1 MDREV
6 RHGGRRGR
14 AGGCGG
20 GLLEGCRRFRRWCSE
35 GGFVEGG
42 GLGGW
47 RCQHRSTSGA
57 LGAGGSPMSLAVTST
72 TPNAVGDVGGCGLSF
87 GDDHQL
93 GRELVEF
100 ASFIQDEGLRV
111 AGGPGVAVTGH
122 HFIGQEDNL
131 AVRSQGLDDVLLLH
145 CDGQVPEDDL
155 LRLPS
160 VREYPEE
167 GVVDAPTCVHEDSN
181 AKLIVVVQQNGAL
194 LLSVDNYHFNPECR
208 RPDYSPMYLLG
219 EKGMEDIEPFLPVQV
234 NKFTDE
240 EFNHYL
246 DYLCDLKWIQHPQD
260 VLRLCKEVDPHMNE
274 EDKISHLM
282 KGIAEELYQALLPS
296 DAHTTEQ
303 FVTECRRIEALHC
316 KRVTPTRYERLPNV
330 ASLSDHDDRADLSS
344 MIRQMVREE
353 VQRALAS
360 PREEPEI
367 SAIEHMV
374 QQEIEKPIA
383 PISRSFPQNRAPRP
397 LPSPR
402 YEFQPRNFQPRPQQP
417 KQVNGRRGY
426 QRMANHGRIDGT
438 LDCLREARFY
448 SSMDLQSGYWQIDVE
463 ESDREKTAFIT
474 PDGLYEFKVMPFGLC
489 NAPATFERMIDNL
502 LKGLKWTICLCYLD
516 DIIVFSDDF
525 EEYLR
530 RLQLVLNCLKKAGL
544 CLNSKKCKFGAKTI
558 TVLGHEV
565 SENGIRPD
573 QEKIRAVRD
582 FATPRSLKEVRSFLG
597 LSSYYG
603 RFIPNYAHVAQP
615 LNDLLKKDSAFNWNQ
630 EEQNAFEALKS
641 ALISEP
647 ALGHFDY
654 SSPTEIHTD
663 ASNYGI
669 GAVLVQ
675 IQKGKER
682 AIAYASR
689 TFNKAEKK
697 IQPQKGNALPSFGL
711 SINSDHMSLDS
722 HCQRR
727 KHQPQLLS
735 GHLQPIPVPTVAFE
749 KVGMDLL
756 GRFPTSEGG
765 NRWIIVCT
773 DYLTKYAITK
783 ALPASESMEVA
794 KFFIEDVILKHGAP
808 RELITDRG
816 RNFTSS
822 TISDLNNQCR
832 ITHRKTT
839 AYHPQTNG
847 LTERLNKTIADM
859 LSMYVDVNQKDWDRI
874 LPFVTFA
881 YKIAK
886 QESTGFTPFFLVHGR
901 EAETPLDVPFPKL
914 LPEDDDFIQTLGARA
929 EEARKLAQDQE
940 DHLEEDPEDD
950 STNFQEVDIP
960 TEPTQQPQTCEEIS
974 GPITRSQALRLRMR
988 GRAGGCGGGL
998 LEGCRRFRRWC
1009 SEGGF
1014 VEGGGLGGWR
1024 CQHRSTSGALGSGG
1038 SPMSLAV
1045 TSTTPNAVGDVGGC
1059 GLSFGDDHQLGREL
1073 VEFASFIQ
1081 DEGLRVA
1088 GGPGVAV
1095 TGHHF
1100 IGQEDNPAVRS
1111 QGLDDVLLL
1120 HCDGQVPE
1128 DDLLRLPSVRES
1140 PEEGF
1145 VDGESIL
1152 HHALRLLN
1160 ADQSDHNMAGHL
1172 HQLVTVLRTCK
1183 KTSTYVSPRDAA
1195 ERDLGCTEAFDFSTP
1210 NEWPKWRKRFERY
1223 LVVSGMKK
1231 KEEADKIDLFMYL
1244 MGDRADDIF
1253 RTFKFEKEE
1262 EATKIDSVLKA
1273 FDSHFCVRKNIIYER
1288 AKFNSRIQ
1296 EDREPVDEFI
1306 TSLYKLADSCE
1317 FEGLHE
1323 QLIRDR
1329 IVVGVRDKAL
1339 SERMQLDSELTL
1351 EKAVKMVRQQE
1362 AVRQQ
1367 QVDLQRPSTSQK
1379 VNQVKFNSKKQSPK
1393 KQQQP
1398 SRKKE
1403 KSAKTRS
1410 RCPKCGGFTHR
1421 EGQACRAE
1429 GQKCNLCSK
1438 TGHFANCCPDKQAK
1452 TAEVKAVSELDQEIG
1467 FLLEVSAVE
1476 DSSNLDDGEGKCS
1489 VCIQEAVSK
1498 HEPLI
1503 PTNFPTRP
1511 WQKIGMDLFKFE
1523 NKWYLVVIDYYSRYP
1538 EMVQLDRLTASV
1550 VVRSCKSIFARHG
1563 IPETVV
1569 SDNGTQFGAAREF
1582 ANFARQYGFTHV
1594 TSSPRFPQSNGMAE
1608 AGVKI
1613 AKLILKKN
1621 QDPSLGLLEYRSTP
1635 LENGYSPA
1643 ELLMGRKLRTTL
1655 PIAPENL
1662 NPKLVDSQTLKRKE
1676 GRRRKDMKSR
1686 YDRRCG
1692 ATDMEELS
1700 EGDTVWITD
1709 MRTWGIVKKKAST
1722 PRSYMVD
1729 TPVGTLR
1736 RNRFHLRKGV
1746 TVQYPADPST
1756 PTFSGEELV
1765 ENEKTPVVD
1774 YPSNDSEDGQI
1785 RTRSGRIVKPSDM
1798 KSRLRRLENNVA
1810 DVPVATP
1817 LSFRIADNSPQL
1829 ETTECFPKIK
1839 PPTYDGQ
1846 TSWKCFKTQFEVVA
1860 LGNRWNS
1867 SEKAINLAAS
1877 LRGSATEV
1885 LQFLPLEQSLDYE
1898 RLIHALTL
1906 RFGDDILQPY
1916 HVVKLKNRRQK
1927 RDETLQELA
1936 ADVER
1941 LASLTGPGLAMRCD
1955 DASGK
1960 IIRVSSLQGGSNELA
1975 TEGLVNGLPCRM
1987 VIDSGANVTLLRV
2000 DLAQRMESI
2009 SRRIPASNELVL
2021 QTATGEQAKVYGQV
2035 VLKFQIGNN
2044 LFSHLGYLADIKD
2057 DCLIGLDVLRKFGFS
2072 IDFQENVLKIA
2083 GEEIPLVCSRSSAT
2097 NKVLKV
2103 ILKSD
2108 VKIPPR
2114 SECILEGRLT
2124 ASLGVPQLLIV
2135 EENGQEF
2142 GQKGLL
2148 LARTLCKSDQS
2159 NIPIRVVNL
2168 LDSAKTLG
2176 KGTEIA
2182 IAEPVTN
2189 VAHCPTVENLDKS
2202 PCSSL
2207 IPGHLQ
2213 ELLEGTREGLNWIQQ
2228 KKLEHLLCQYEDVF
2242 ATSPKDVGRT
2252 NVTQH
2257 RIDTGGA
2264 TPVKQ
2269 LPRRLPMTRRDEV
2282 AKLIEEM
2289 AEQDVIEPSSS
2300 PWASPVVLVK
2310 KKDGSTRFCVDYR
2323 RLNDLTKKD
2332 SYPLPRIDATLDTLS
2347 GSQWFSTLDLKS
2359 GYWQVSIH
2367 PEDREKTAFTTGN
2380 GLWQFKVMPFGLC
2393 NAPATFERLMET
2405 VLQGIALETCL
2416 VYLDDIIVMGKSFE
2430 EHLINLERVLQ
2441 KIRGARLKLNPRKCK
2456 PFKEK
2461 VRYLGHVISRQGIQ
2475 TDPDRTET
2483 VRQWPVPRDVH
2494 QLRSF
2499 LGLCS
2504 YYRRFVPGTDHAALR
2519 WLLNFKSPEGQL
2531 ARWIQRLQEY
2541 DMEIQHRKGKS
2552 HGNADALS
2560 RRPCPVN
2567 CKHCSKAETQA
2578 ELNIRQLSLAEELK
2592 LDEWSPEEM
2601 RKSQFEDADLR
2612 PVMNWLNAG
2621 TNRPAWEDVASCS
2634 PITKSY
2640 WSLWDSLEFRGG
2652 VLSRKWESDDGQHIE
2667 WKMILPQSR
2676 VPSVLKELHN
2686 SPSGGHFGIAKTLGK
2701 VKERFYWAGCRASV
2715 EKWVR
2720 QCTECASRKG
2730 PKTRSRARL
2739 KTYNVGAPVERIA
2752 IDIMGPLPRSDK
2764 GNRYILV
2771 AMDYFTKWPEAFPL
2785 ADQEAE
2791 TVAETLISQ
2800 FFSRFGVPMQ
2810 IHTDQGRNFESRL
2823 FAQMCKLLGS
2833 HKTRTTPLH
2842 PQSDGMVERFNR
2854 TLASQLSL
2862 FVAQNQRDWDS
2873 QLPILLMAYR
2883 SSVHETTG
2891 YSPAKMLFGR
2901 ELKLPCDLIF
2911 GCPNSIGEG
2920 SNEFVDRLHSRLEKV
2935 HRWAREKLEI
2945 ASEAM
2950 KVRYDT
2956 HACGND
2962 LQEGGLVWL
2971 YNPKMKKGLSPKLQK
2986 SWEGPFRIVKKL
2998 NDVVFRIQ
3006 RSSHSKPKV
3015 VHFNRLAPFKEPL
3028 ISAAGEGMEDI
3039 EPFLPV
3045 QVNKF
3050 TDEEFNHYL
3059 DYLCDLKWIQH
3070 PQ

>member
-1 MDREV
+1 MLTR
-6 RHGGRRGR
+6 
-14 AGGCGG
+14 
-20 GLLEGCRRFRRWCSE
+20 
-35 GGFVEGG
+35 
-42 GLGGW
+42 
-47 RCQHRSTSGA
+47 
-57 LGAGGSPMSLAVTST
+57 
-72 TPNAVGDVGGCGLSF
+72 
-87 GDDHQL
+87 
-93 GRELVEF
+93 
-100 ASFIQDEGLRV
+100 
-111 AGGPGVAVTGH
+111 
-122 HFIGQEDNL
+122 
-131 AVRSQGLDDVLLLH
+131 
-145 CDGQVPEDDL
+145 
-155 LRLPS
+155 
-160 VREYPEE
+160 
-167 GVVDAPTCVHEDSN
+167 
-181 AKLIVVVQQNGAL
+181 K
-194 LLSVDNYHFNPECR
+194 
-208 RPDYSPMYLLG
+208 
-219 EKGMEDIEPFLPVQV
+219 KMED
-234 NKFTDE
+234 
-240 EFNHYL
+240 
-246 DYLCDLKWIQHPQD
+246 
-260 VLRLCKEVDPHMNE
+260 
-274 EDKISHLM
+274 
-282 KGIAEELYQALLPS
+282 
-296 DAHTTEQ
+296 
-303 FVTECRRIEALHC
+303 
-316 KRVTPTRYERLPNV
+316 
-330 ASLSDHDDRADLSS
+330 
-344 MIRQMVREE
+344 
-353 VQRALAS
+353 
-360 PREEPEI
+360 
-367 SAIEHMV
+367 
-374 QQEIEKPIA
+374 
-383 PISRSFPQNRAPRP
+383 
-397 LPSPR
+397 
-402 YEFQPRNFQPRPQQP
+402 
-417 KQVNGRRGY
+417 
-426 QRMANHGRIDGT
+426 
-438 LDCLREARFY
+438 
-448 SSMDLQSGYWQIDVE
+448 
-463 ESDREKTAFIT
+463 
-474 PDGLYEFKVMPFGLC
+474 
-489 NAPATFERMIDNL
+489 
-502 LKGLKWTICLCYLD
+502 
-516 DIIVFSDDF
+516 
-525 EEYLR
+525 
-530 RLQLVLNCLKKAGL
+530 
-544 CLNSKKCKFGAKTI
+544 
-558 TVLGHEV
+558 
-565 SENGIRPD
+565 
-573 QEKIRAVRD
+573 
-582 FATPRSLKEVRSFLG
+582 
-597 LSSYYG
+597 
-603 RFIPNYAHVAQP
+603 
-615 LNDLLKKDSAFNWNQ
+615 
-630 EEQNAFEALKS
+630 
-641 ALISEP
+641 
-647 ALGHFDY
+647 
-654 SSPTEIHTD
+654 
-663 ASNYGI
+663 
-669 GAVLVQ
+669 
-675 IQKGKER
+675 
-682 AIAYASR
+682 
-689 TFNKAEKK
+689 FNKVLEEINKK
-697 IQPQKGNALPSFGL
+697 IG
-711 SINSDHMSLDS
+711 SI
-722 HCQRR
+722 
-727 KHQPQLLS
+727 
-735 GHLQPIPVPTVAFE
+735 
-749 KVGMDLL
+749 
-756 GRFPTSEGG
+756 
-765 NRWIIVCT
+765 
-773 DYLTKYAITK
+773 
-783 ALPASESMEVA
+783 
-794 KFFIEDVILKHGAP
+794 
-808 RELITDRG
+808 
-816 RNFTSS
+816 
-822 TISDLNNQCR
+822 
-832 ITHRKTT
+832 
-839 AYHPQTNG
+839 
-847 LTERLNKTIADM
+847 
-859 LSMYVDVNQKDWDRI
+859 
-874 LPFVTFA
+874 
-881 YKIAK
+881 
-886 QESTGFTPFFLVHGR
+886 
-901 EAETPLDVPFPKL
+901 
-914 LPEDDDFIQTLGARA
+914 
-929 EEARKLAQDQE
+929 
-940 DHLEEDPEDD
+940 
-950 STNFQEVDIP
+950 
-960 TEPTQQPQTCEEIS
+960 
-974 GPITRSQALRLRMR
+974 
-988 GRAGGCGGGL
+988 
-998 LEGCRRFRRWC
+998 
-1009 SEGGF
+1009 
-1014 VEGGGLGGWR
+1014 
-1024 CQHRSTSGALGSGG
+1024 
-1038 SPMSLAV
+1038 
-1045 TSTTPNAVGDVGGC
+1045 
-1059 GLSFGDDHQLGREL
+1059 
-1073 VEFASFIQ
+1073 
-1081 DEGLRVA
+1081 
-1088 GGPGVAV
+1088 
-1095 TGHHF
+1095 
-1100 IGQEDNPAVRS
+1100 
-1111 QGLDDVLLL
+1111 
-1120 HCDGQVPE
+1120 
-1128 DDLLRLPSVRES
+1128 
-1140 PEEGF
+1140 
-1145 VDGESIL
+1145 
-1152 HHALRLLN
+1152 
-1160 ADQSDHNMAGHL
+1160 QSD
-1172 HQLVTVLRTCK
+1172 
-1183 KTSTYVSPRDAA
+1183 
-1195 ERDLGCTEAFDFSTP
+1195 
-1210 NEWPKWRKRFERY
+1210 
-1223 LVVSGMKK
+1223 
-1231 KEEADKIDLFMYL
+1231 
-1244 MGDRADDIF
+1244 
-1253 RTFKFEKEE
+1253 
-1262 EATKIDSVLKA
+1262 
-1273 FDSHFCVRKNIIYER
+1273 
-1288 AKFNSRIQ
+1288 
-1296 EDREPVDEFI
+1296 
-1306 TSLYKLADSCE
+1306 
-1317 FEGLHE
+1317 
-1323 QLIRDR
+1323 
-1329 IVVGVRDKAL
+1329 
-1339 SERMQLDSELTL
+1339 
-1351 EKAVKMVRQQE
+1351 
-1362 AVRQQ
+1362 
-1367 QVDLQRPSTSQK
+1367 
-1379 VNQVKFNSKKQSPK
+1379 
-1393 KQQQP
+1393 
-1398 SRKKE
+1398 
-1403 KSAKTRS
+1403 
-1410 RCPKCGGFTHR
+1410 
-1421 EGQACRAE
+1421 
-1429 GQKCNLCSK
+1429 
-1438 TGHFANCCPDKQAK
+1438 
-1452 TAEVKAVSELDQEIG
+1452 
-1467 FLLEVSAVE
+1467 
-1476 DSSNLDDGEGKCS
+1476 
-1489 VCIQEAVSK
+1489 
-1498 HEPLI
+1498 
-1503 PTNFPTRP
+1503 
-1511 WQKIGMDLFKFE
+1511 
-1523 NKWYLVVIDYYSRYP
+1523 
-1538 EMVQLDRLTASV
+1538 
-1550 VVRSCKSIFARHG
+1550 
-1563 IPETVV
+1563 
-1569 SDNGTQFGAAREF
+1569 
-1582 ANFARQYGFTHV
+1582 
-1594 TSSPRFPQSNGMAE
+1594 
-1608 AGVKI
+1608 
-1613 AKLILKKN
+1613 
-1621 QDPSLGLLEYRSTP
+1621 
-1635 LENGYSPA
+1635 
-1643 ELLMGRKLRTTL
+1643 
-1655 PIAPENL
+1655 
-1662 NPKLVDSQTLKRKE
+1662 
-1676 GRRRKDMKSR
+1676 
-1686 YDRRCG
+1686 
-1692 ATDMEELS
+1692 ME
-1700 EGDTVWITD
+1700 
-1709 MRTWGIVKKKAST
+1709 
-1722 PRSYMVD
+1722 
-1729 TPVGTLR
+1729 
-1736 RNRFHLRKGV
+1736 
-1746 TVQYPADPST
+1746 
-1756 PTFSGEELV
+1756 
-1765 ENEKTPVVD
+1765 
-1774 YPSNDSEDGQI
+1774 
-1785 RTRSGRIVKPSDM
+1785 
-1798 KSRLRRLENNVA
+1798 SRLRRLENNVA

-1829 ETTECFPKIK
+1829 ETTECFSKIK

-1885 LQFLPLEQSLDYE
+1885 LQSLPLEQSLDYE

-1941 LASLTGPGLAMRCD
+1941 LARLAFPDCPRHVQD
-1955 DASGK
+1955 LLAHQNFVDAIEDPECQQSVRMSEAKTLQEALIHALKFEAARDATRGYQK
-1960 IIRVSSLQGGSNELA
+1960 VVRVVKTDESQKDGDIKEAISQLQRTVEEMKKKVSSLQGGSNELA

-2009 SRRIPASNELVL
+2009 SRRISVSNELVL

-2142 GQKGLL
+2142 DQKGLL

-2159 NIPIRVVNL
+2159 NIPIRVINL

-2300 PWASPVVLVK
+2300 PWVSPVVLVK

-2332 SYPLPRIDATLDTLS
+2332 FYPLPRIDATLDTLS
-2347 GSQWFSTLDLKS
+2347 RSQWFSTLDLKS

-2367 PEDREKTAFTTGN
+2367 PEDRKKTAFTTGN
-2380 GLWQFKVMPFGLC
+2380 RPWQFKVMPFGLC

-2405 VLQGIALETCL
+2405 VLQGIPLETCL

-2461 VRYLGHVISRQGIQ
+2461 VCYLGHVISRQGIQ

-2483 VRQWPVPRDVH
+2483 VRQWPVPRDKFL
-2494 QLRSF
+2494 LR
-2499 LGLCS
+2499 
-2504 YYRRFVPGTDHAALR
+2504 TDHAALR

-2601 RKSQFEDADLR
+2601 RKSQFEDADLW

-2640 WSLWDSLEFRGG
+2640 WSLWDSLEFR
-2652 VLSRKWESDDGQHIE
+2652 
-2667 WKMILPQSR
+2667 
-2676 VPSVLKELHN
+2676 ELHN

-2971 YNPKMKKGLSPKLQK
+2971 YNPKRKKSFSPKLQK

-3028 ISAAGEGMEDI
+3028 ISAAGESHHIVECSVCPAPQATNINISYVEAPFYNPELENIEDY
-3039 EPFLPV
+3039 V
-3045 QVNKF
+3045 
-3050 TDEEFNHYL
+3050 EEFKTWLMASKVSKGDWTKALVRRLSLDGSELIKCRFEPSAALEGILETLKLCYPKNNGRVRNRGNELRKMSWPQSTKSTRRYL
-3059 DYLCDLKWIQH
+3059 INLITDHVTAGEFSPFELIREALWALAPKDCLLLAAVWSLLLLSYLHSITL
-3070 PQ
+3070 

>member
-1 MDREV
+1 MLTR
-6 RHGGRRGR
+6 
-14 AGGCGG
+14 
-20 GLLEGCRRFRRWCSE
+20 
-35 GGFVEGG
+35 
-42 GLGGW
+42 
-47 RCQHRSTSGA
+47 
-57 LGAGGSPMSLAVTST
+57 
-72 TPNAVGDVGGCGLSF
+72 
-87 GDDHQL
+87 
-93 GRELVEF
+93 
-100 ASFIQDEGLRV
+100 
-111 AGGPGVAVTGH
+111 
-122 HFIGQEDNL
+122 
-131 AVRSQGLDDVLLLH
+131 
-145 CDGQVPEDDL
+145 
-155 LRLPS
+155 
-160 VREYPEE
+160 
-167 GVVDAPTCVHEDSN
+167 
-181 AKLIVVVQQNGAL
+181 K
-194 LLSVDNYHFNPECR
+194 
-208 RPDYSPMYLLG
+208 
-219 EKGMEDIEPFLPVQV
+219 KMED
-234 NKFTDE
+234 
-240 EFNHYL
+240 
-246 DYLCDLKWIQHPQD
+246 
-260 VLRLCKEVDPHMNE
+260 
-274 EDKISHLM
+274 
-282 KGIAEELYQALLPS
+282 
-296 DAHTTEQ
+296 
-303 FVTECRRIEALHC
+303 
-316 KRVTPTRYERLPNV
+316 
-330 ASLSDHDDRADLSS
+330 
-344 MIRQMVREE
+344 
-353 VQRALAS
+353 
-360 PREEPEI
+360 
-367 SAIEHMV
+367 
-374 QQEIEKPIA
+374 
-383 PISRSFPQNRAPRP
+383 
-397 LPSPR
+397 
-402 YEFQPRNFQPRPQQP
+402 
-417 KQVNGRRGY
+417 
-426 QRMANHGRIDGT
+426 
-438 LDCLREARFY
+438 
-448 SSMDLQSGYWQIDVE
+448 
-463 ESDREKTAFIT
+463 
-474 PDGLYEFKVMPFGLC
+474 
-489 NAPATFERMIDNL
+489 
-502 LKGLKWTICLCYLD
+502 
-516 DIIVFSDDF
+516 
-525 EEYLR
+525 
-530 RLQLVLNCLKKAGL
+530 
-544 CLNSKKCKFGAKTI
+544 
-558 TVLGHEV
+558 
-565 SENGIRPD
+565 
-573 QEKIRAVRD
+573 
-582 FATPRSLKEVRSFLG
+582 
-597 LSSYYG
+597 
-603 RFIPNYAHVAQP
+603 
-615 LNDLLKKDSAFNWNQ
+615 
-630 EEQNAFEALKS
+630 
-641 ALISEP
+641 
-647 ALGHFDY
+647 
-654 SSPTEIHTD
+654 
-663 ASNYGI
+663 
-669 GAVLVQ
+669 
-675 IQKGKER
+675 
-682 AIAYASR
+682 
-689 TFNKAEKK
+689 FNKVLEEINKK
-697 IQPQKGNALPSFGL
+697 IG
-711 SINSDHMSLDS
+711 SI
-722 HCQRR
+722 
-727 KHQPQLLS
+727 
-735 GHLQPIPVPTVAFE
+735 
-749 KVGMDLL
+749 
-756 GRFPTSEGG
+756 
-765 NRWIIVCT
+765 
-773 DYLTKYAITK
+773 
-783 ALPASESMEVA
+783 
-794 KFFIEDVILKHGAP
+794 
-808 RELITDRG
+808 
-816 RNFTSS
+816 
-822 TISDLNNQCR
+822 
-832 ITHRKTT
+832 
-839 AYHPQTNG
+839 
-847 LTERLNKTIADM
+847 
-859 LSMYVDVNQKDWDRI
+859 
-874 LPFVTFA
+874 
-881 YKIAK
+881 
-886 QESTGFTPFFLVHGR
+886 
-901 EAETPLDVPFPKL
+901 
-914 LPEDDDFIQTLGARA
+914 
-929 EEARKLAQDQE
+929 
-940 DHLEEDPEDD
+940 
-950 STNFQEVDIP
+950 
-960 TEPTQQPQTCEEIS
+960 
-974 GPITRSQALRLRMR
+974 
-988 GRAGGCGGGL
+988 
-998 LEGCRRFRRWC
+998 
-1009 SEGGF
+1009 
-1014 VEGGGLGGWR
+1014 
-1024 CQHRSTSGALGSGG
+1024 
-1038 SPMSLAV
+1038 
-1045 TSTTPNAVGDVGGC
+1045 
-1059 GLSFGDDHQLGREL
+1059 
-1073 VEFASFIQ
+1073 
-1081 DEGLRVA
+1081 
-1088 GGPGVAV
+1088 
-1095 TGHHF
+1095 
-1100 IGQEDNPAVRS
+1100 
-1111 QGLDDVLLL
+1111 
-1120 HCDGQVPE
+1120 
-1128 DDLLRLPSVRES
+1128 
-1140 PEEGF
+1140 
-1145 VDGESIL
+1145 
-1152 HHALRLLN
+1152 
-1160 ADQSDHNMAGHL
+1160 QSD
-1172 HQLVTVLRTCK
+1172 
-1183 KTSTYVSPRDAA
+1183 
-1195 ERDLGCTEAFDFSTP
+1195 
-1210 NEWPKWRKRFERY
+1210 
-1223 LVVSGMKK
+1223 
-1231 KEEADKIDLFMYL
+1231 
-1244 MGDRADDIF
+1244 
-1253 RTFKFEKEE
+1253 
-1262 EATKIDSVLKA
+1262 
-1273 FDSHFCVRKNIIYER
+1273 
-1288 AKFNSRIQ
+1288 
-1296 EDREPVDEFI
+1296 
-1306 TSLYKLADSCE
+1306 
-1317 FEGLHE
+1317 
-1323 QLIRDR
+1323 
-1329 IVVGVRDKAL
+1329 
-1339 SERMQLDSELTL
+1339 
-1351 EKAVKMVRQQE
+1351 
-1362 AVRQQ
+1362 
-1367 QVDLQRPSTSQK
+1367 
-1379 VNQVKFNSKKQSPK
+1379 
-1393 KQQQP
+1393 
-1398 SRKKE
+1398 
-1403 KSAKTRS
+1403 
-1410 RCPKCGGFTHR
+1410 
-1421 EGQACRAE
+1421 
-1429 GQKCNLCSK
+1429 
-1438 TGHFANCCPDKQAK
+1438 
-1452 TAEVKAVSELDQEIG
+1452 
-1467 FLLEVSAVE
+1467 
-1476 DSSNLDDGEGKCS
+1476 
-1489 VCIQEAVSK
+1489 
-1498 HEPLI
+1498 
-1503 PTNFPTRP
+1503 
-1511 WQKIGMDLFKFE
+1511 
-1523 NKWYLVVIDYYSRYP
+1523 
-1538 EMVQLDRLTASV
+1538 
-1550 VVRSCKSIFARHG
+1550 
-1563 IPETVV
+1563 
-1569 SDNGTQFGAAREF
+1569 
-1582 ANFARQYGFTHV
+1582 
-1594 TSSPRFPQSNGMAE
+1594 
-1608 AGVKI
+1608 
-1613 AKLILKKN
+1613 
-1621 QDPSLGLLEYRSTP
+1621 
-1635 LENGYSPA
+1635 
-1643 ELLMGRKLRTTL
+1643 
-1655 PIAPENL
+1655 
-1662 NPKLVDSQTLKRKE
+1662 
-1676 GRRRKDMKSR
+1676 
-1686 YDRRCG
+1686 
-1692 ATDMEELS
+1692 ME
-1700 EGDTVWITD
+1700 
-1709 MRTWGIVKKKAST
+1709 
-1722 PRSYMVD
+1722 
-1729 TPVGTLR
+1729 
-1736 RNRFHLRKGV
+1736 
-1746 TVQYPADPST
+1746 
-1756 PTFSGEELV
+1756 
-1765 ENEKTPVVD
+1765 
-1774 YPSNDSEDGQI
+1774 
-1785 RTRSGRIVKPSDM
+1785 
-1798 KSRLRRLENNVA
+1798 SRLRRLENNVA

-1829 ETTECFPKIK
+1829 ETTECFSKIK

-1885 LQFLPLEQSLDYE
+1885 LQSLPLEQSLDYE

-1941 LASLTGPGLAMRCD
+1941 LARLAFPDCPRHVQDLLAHQNFVDAIEDPECQQSVRMSEAKTLQEALIHALKFEAARDATRGYQKVVRVVKTDESQKDGDIKEAISQLQRTVEEMKKSMSFSESAPGTYRQRTYRPNAKTICWNCGKPGHIRANCRVRQAPSERGNTIPKYSGNENLASLTGPGLAMRCD

-1987 VIDSGANVTLLRV
+1987 VIDSGTNVTLLRV

-2009 SRRIPASNELVL
+2009 SRRIPVSNELVL

-2159 NIPIRVVNL
+2159 
-2168 LDSAKTLG
+2168 
-2176 KGTEIA
+2176 
-2182 IAEPVTN
+2182 
-2189 VAHCPTVENLDKS
+2189 
-2202 PCSSL
+2202 
-2207 IPGHLQ
+2207 HLQ

-2405 VLQGIALETCL
+2405 VLQGIPLETCL

-2504 YYRRFVPGTDHAALR
+2504 YYRRFVPGFSNIARPLHRLTESGRPFSWTIDCERAMDKLKQALSSPPMLAYPDPGEPFILDTDASNTGIGAVLSQTQDGVERVIAYFKLLAIVKSIEHFHHYLYGQKFLLRTDHAALR

-2652 VLSRKWESDDGQHIE
+2652 VLYRKWESDDGQHIE

-2771 AMDYFTKWPEAFPL
+2771 ATDYFTKWPEAFPL

-2873 QLPILLMAYR
+2873 QLPILLMVYR

-2971 YNPKMKKGLSPKLQK
+2971 YNPKRKKGLSPKLQK
-2986 SWEGPFRIVKKL
+2986 SWEGPFRIVNKL

-3028 ISAAGEGMEDI
+3028 ISAAGENRAQKVRRYSEAYIQDVLYLCQVVNPRMDDERKLGHLMKGVAEDI
-3039 EPFLPV
+3039 YQILLAKDVEITGNYSPPILPKSQQWRTPDDRPLSFHWGRPGHIARDCRERRQVFADARARMEPRRPTTLGDYMPNIDEIEPRIPPARQPRSASPYPGRRICTGRRPSRSPAREELCPVDTVCTLEDSTIPPNSIKQITVVCSNVAGVQEVLITCSKALILDKEIIIPASVLSLNHGRSKVWMANRSDFAKIIPAGMKATEISLIDTSHLCCIDGGNDDFEENKNRCTEDLDKLFTLIDTDISNEDRIEVHEADREKTAFVTPDGLFEFKVMPFGLCNAPATFERIMDNLLRGLNWTICLCYLDDIIVFSKTMDEHLQRLGIVLGCFSKLANLKDPSGRLARLALRLQEYEVTPEFWGLLKCMAGHAEDFTGRFYSEVFAIMSDIEETVNDLSSRKIGIYLLGRFPLTRDGNRWVIVCTDYLTKYSITKAIPTGGAVEVLARLHTLRTQDIDQARYDARHKPFHYNVGDLVWIFTPV
-3045 QVNKF
+3045 QKVGDIIELGAIDFGFGSNSLKCFYYQSDRSQELKVTNKF
-3050 TDEEFNHYL
+3050 GSSVFNAELDAISLALEHIDKETPHKLVFFTDSPSA
-3059 DYLCDLKWIQH
+3059 IQAVKYS
-3070 PQ
+3070 

>member
-1 MDREV
+1 MEKLTD
-6 RHGGRRGR
+6 
-14 AGGCGG
+14 
-20 GLLEGCRRFRRWCSE
+20 
-35 GGFVEGG
+35 
-42 GLGGW
+42 
-47 RCQHRSTSGA
+47 
-57 LGAGGSPMSLAVTST
+57 
-72 TPNAVGDVGGCGLSF
+72 
-87 GDDHQL
+87 
-93 GRELVEF
+93 
-100 ASFIQDEGLRV
+100 
-111 AGGPGVAVTGH
+111 
-122 HFIGQEDNL
+122 
-131 AVRSQGLDDVLLLH
+131 
-145 CDGQVPEDDL
+145 PEIEKFTKL
-155 LRLPS
+155 LRL
-160 VREYPEE
+160 
-167 GVVDAPTCVHEDSN
+167 
-181 AKLIVVVQQNGAL
+181 I
-194 LLSVDNYHFNPECR
+194 
-208 RPDYSPMYLLG
+208 
-219 EKGMEDIEPFLPVQV
+219 
-234 NKFTDE
+234 
-240 EFNHYL
+240 
-246 DYLCDLKWIQHPQD
+246 
-260 VLRLCKEVDPHMNE
+260 
-274 EDKISHLM
+274 
-282 KGIAEELYQALLPS
+282 
-296 DAHTTEQ
+296 
-303 FVTECRRIEALHC
+303 
-316 KRVTPTRYERLPNV
+316 
-330 ASLSDHDDRADLSS
+330 
-344 MIRQMVREE
+344 
-353 VQRALAS
+353 
-360 PREEPEI
+360 
-367 SAIEHMV
+367 
-374 QQEIEKPIA
+374 
-383 PISRSFPQNRAPRP
+383 
-397 LPSPR
+397 
-402 YEFQPRNFQPRPQQP
+402 
-417 KQVNGRRGY
+417 
-426 QRMANHGRIDGT
+426 
-438 LDCLREARFY
+438 
-448 SSMDLQSGYWQIDVE
+448 
-463 ESDREKTAFIT
+463 
-474 PDGLYEFKVMPFGLC
+474 
-489 NAPATFERMIDNL
+489 
-502 LKGLKWTICLCYLD
+502 
-516 DIIVFSDDF
+516 
-525 EEYLR
+525 
-530 RLQLVLNCLKKAGL
+530 
-544 CLNSKKCKFGAKTI
+544 
-558 TVLGHEV
+558 
-565 SENGIRPD
+565 
-573 QEKIRAVRD
+573 
-582 FATPRSLKEVRSFLG
+582 
-597 LSSYYG
+597 
-603 RFIPNYAHVAQP
+603 
-615 LNDLLKKDSAFNWNQ
+615 
-630 EEQNAFEALKS
+630 
-641 ALISEP
+641 
-647 ALGHFDY
+647 
-654 SSPTEIHTD
+654 
-663 ASNYGI
+663 
-669 GAVLVQ
+669 
-675 IQKGKER
+675 
-682 AIAYASR
+682 
-689 TFNKAEKK
+689 
-697 IQPQKGNALPSFGL
+697 
-711 SINSDHMSLDS
+711 
-722 HCQRR
+722 
-727 KHQPQLLS
+727 
-735 GHLQPIPVPTVAFE
+735 
-749 KVGMDLL
+749 
-756 GRFPTSEGG
+756 
-765 NRWIIVCT
+765 
-773 DYLTKYAITK
+773 
-783 ALPASESMEVA
+783 
-794 KFFIEDVILKHGAP
+794 
-808 RELITDRG
+808 
-816 RNFTSS
+816 
-822 TISDLNNQCR
+822 
-832 ITHRKTT
+832 
-839 AYHPQTNG
+839 
-847 LTERLNKTIADM
+847 
-859 LSMYVDVNQKDWDRI
+859 
-874 LPFVTFA
+874 
-881 YKIAK
+881 
-886 QESTGFTPFFLVHGR
+886 
-901 EAETPLDVPFPKL
+901 
-914 LPEDDDFIQTLGARA
+914 
-929 EEARKLAQDQE
+929 
-940 DHLEEDPEDD
+940 
-950 STNFQEVDIP
+950 
-960 TEPTQQPQTCEEIS
+960 
-974 GPITRSQALRLRMR
+974 
-988 GRAGGCGGGL
+988 
-998 LEGCRRFRRWC
+998 
-1009 SEGGF
+1009 
-1014 VEGGGLGGWR
+1014 
-1024 CQHRSTSGALGSGG
+1024 
-1038 SPMSLAV
+1038 
-1045 TSTTPNAVGDVGGC
+1045 
-1059 GLSFGDDHQLGREL
+1059 
-1073 VEFASFIQ
+1073 
-1081 DEGLRVA
+1081 
-1088 GGPGVAV
+1088 
-1095 TGHHF
+1095 
-1100 IGQEDNPAVRS
+1100 
-1111 QGLDDVLLL
+1111 
-1120 HCDGQVPE
+1120 
-1128 DDLLRLPSVRES
+1128 
-1140 PEEGF
+1140 
-1145 VDGESIL
+1145 
-1152 HHALRLLN
+1152 
-1160 ADQSDHNMAGHL
+1160 
-1172 HQLVTVLRTCK
+1172 
-1183 KTSTYVSPRDAA
+1183 
-1195 ERDLGCTEAFDFSTP
+1195 
-1210 NEWPKWRKRFERY
+1210 
-1223 LVVSGMKK
+1223 
-1231 KEEADKIDLFMYL
+1231 
-1244 MGDRADDIF
+1244 
-1253 RTFKFEKEE
+1253 
-1262 EATKIDSVLKA
+1262 
-1273 FDSHFCVRKNIIYER
+1273 
-1288 AKFNSRIQ
+1288 
-1296 EDREPVDEFI
+1296 
-1306 TSLYKLADSCE
+1306 
-1317 FEGLHE
+1317 
-1323 QLIRDR
+1323 
-1329 IVVGVRDKAL
+1329 
-1339 SERMQLDSELTL
+1339 
-1351 EKAVKMVRQQE
+1351 
-1362 AVRQQ
+1362 
-1367 QVDLQRPSTSQK
+1367 SQK
-1379 VNQVKFNSKKQSPK
+1379 VDVLG
-1393 KQQQP
+1393 
-1398 SRKKE
+1398 E
-1403 KSAKTRS
+1403 
-1410 RCPKCGGFTHR
+1410 
-1421 EGQACRAE
+1421 
-1429 GQKCNLCSK
+1429 
-1438 TGHFANCCPDKQAK
+1438 
-1452 TAEVKAVSELDQEIG
+1452 
-1467 FLLEVSAVE
+1467 
-1476 DSSNLDDGEGKCS
+1476 NLD
-1489 VCIQEAVSK
+1489 
-1498 HEPLI
+1498 
-1503 PTNFPTRP
+1503 
-1511 WQKIGMDLFKFE
+1511 
-1523 NKWYLVVIDYYSRYP
+1523 
-1538 EMVQLDRLTASV
+1538 
-1550 VVRSCKSIFARHG
+1550 
-1563 IPETVV
+1563 
-1569 SDNGTQFGAAREF
+1569 
-1582 ANFARQYGFTHV
+1582 
-1594 TSSPRFPQSNGMAE
+1594 
-1608 AGVKI
+1608 
-1613 AKLILKKN
+1613 
-1621 QDPSLGLLEYRSTP
+1621 
-1635 LENGYSPA
+1635 
-1643 ELLMGRKLRTTL
+1643 
-1655 PIAPENL
+1655 
-1662 NPKLVDSQTLKRKE
+1662 
-1676 GRRRKDMKSR
+1676 
-1686 YDRRCG
+1686 
-1692 ATDMEELS
+1692 
-1700 EGDTVWITD
+1700 
-1709 MRTWGIVKKKAST
+1709 
-1722 PRSYMVD
+1722 
-1729 TPVGTLR
+1729 
-1736 RNRFHLRKGV
+1736 
-1746 TVQYPADPST
+1746 
-1756 PTFSGEELV
+1756 
-1765 ENEKTPVVD
+1765 
-1774 YPSNDSEDGQI
+1774 
-1785 RTRSGRIVKPSDM
+1785 
-1798 KSRLRRLENNVA
+1798 SRLSRLEHIRNVKRS
-1810 DVPVATP
+1810 ATP

-1829 ETTECFPKIK
+1829 ETTERFSKIK

-1877 LRGSATEV
+1877 LRGSTTEV
-1885 LQFLPLEQSLDYE
+1885 LQSLPLEQSLDYE

-1941 LASLTGPGLAMRCD
+1941 LARLAFPDCPRHVQD
-1955 DASGK
+1955 LLAHQNFVDAIEDPECQQSVRMSEAKTLQEALIHALKFEAARDATRGYQKVVRVVKTDESQKDGDIKEAISQLQRTVEEMKKRK
-1960 IIRVSSLQGGSNELA
+1960 IIRVSSLQGGSHELA

-2009 SRRIPASNELVL
+2009 SRRIPVSNELVL

-2189 VAHCPTVENLDKS
+2189 VAHCTTVENLDKS

-2405 VLQGIALETCL
+2405 VLQGIPLETCL

-2504 YYRRFVPGTDHAALR
+2504 YYRRFVPGFS
-2519 WLLNFKSPEGQL
+2519 NI
-2531 ARWIQRLQEY
+2531 ARPLHRLTESGRPFSWTIDCERAMDKLKQ
-2541 DMEIQHRKGKS
+2541 
-2552 HGNADALS
+2552 ALS
-2560 RRPCPVN
+2560 SPPMLAYPDPGEPFILDTDASNTGIGAVL
-2567 CKHCSKAETQA
+2567 SQTQDGVERVIA
-2578 ELNIRQLSLAEELK
+2578 YFTELNIRQLSLAEELK

-2652 VLSRKWESDDGQHIE
+2652 VLYRKWESDDGQHIE

-2730 PKTRSRARL
+2730 PKTRSRAKL
-2739 KTYNVGAPVERIA
+2739 KTYNVGAPFERIA

-2764 GNRYILV
+2764 GNRYIQV

-2971 YNPKMKKGLSPKLQK
+2971 YNPKRKKGLSPKLQK

-3015 VHFNRLAPFKEPL
+3015 VNFNRLAPFKEPL
-3028 ISAAGEGMEDI
+3028 ISAAGEHSKKWVAAFKLGMIITEDEHRPGIPVESVTQENIDKIHVLFMLDRRMTVRRI
-3039 EPFLPV
+3039 EETLGILKTTVDRIMREHFGLRKLSARWVPKLLTPDQKAVKRKLSLNNLALFEANPEEFVNRFVTMDETWAHHFTPESKQQSMQRRHSGSPPPKKAKTVPSAGKVMVSVFWDSEGVLLLDFLNKGQTITDNYYANLVKQLREAFKEKRRGKLSRKIVFHQDNAPSHRSLQAMAAIYDSGFELLPHAPYLPDLSPSDFHLFPHLKNSLSGIHFRSDEEEVPSTMQLQGPGKRIRPPSVGATDGAGLTRRLFITDRRSAYLFLVDTGAEVSVIPPPVKNARPSHRQLFAGNGSIIHTYGERNLELDLGLGRLFRWLFIIADVGVSINGADFLRHYELTVDLRNHRLSDPVSSLHSIGQVLPSPALSIHLTIANSPYSRILRQFPELTSQNLVKSPPRHSVTHHIVTKGPPISTKPRRLPTDKLAAAKKEFAFMMEKGICRPSKSPWANPLHLVPKKDGSLRPCGDYRKLNAATVPTDIQSLTLWTLHRICLYSGTTPRHGRRAQERILPMGANSTPGFRPV
-3045 QVNKF
+3045 QISTSQRCPLAPSFSRSASLPYARCLGFCCGRCASPAGWQQFPTNSVFLKETRRCTKKIQRIRQRTLAVYLAMKHFRHLLEGRQFPVYTDHKPLTYAFQQNLDKVSPRQCRHLDFIGQF
-3050 TDEEFNHYL
+3050 TTDIRHIASCENVPADSLSRVEPISHHQPYDPKSFAEAQAVDQELQALLTSENRSSLQLEKVQIPETNISLYCDVSTAKPRPFVPASCRRIIFSAYHNLSHPGVRATTRMVTAHYVWPAVKKDCALWTRACHRCQVSKTTRHTRTPLQSFSPPDGRFSHVHIDLVGPLPPSENYRYIFTCVDRFTRWPEALPIQDITAKTVANAFLSVWISRFGVPAKVTTDQGRQFESAVSGELTRLLGINRIRTSPYHPEANGLVERFHRQLKDFLRCHDSTSWSLKLPLVLLGIRSSLREDLNTTTAELVYGKPLPLPGTFFEDPPSASSPTEPWLEDFKRAMASLKPAPSRPHGNRHVYVPKPL
-3059 DYLCDLKWIQH
+3059 DTCSHVYLRRDLILPPLVPPYDGPYEVLFRKPKIYKLKIKKRSTW
-3070 PQ
+3070 